1 MTSDEFD
8 EWVEKRKE
16 WGSNKYGDDHKER
29 YTVLDEME
37 EILDLLHIHEKG
49 GKDRILKYALNCDN
63 ELAKQYILRY
73 YNSIKIKAEE
83 IKECLLILDKMLPD
97 EICSDEK
104 GGERI
109 GLDDGEITELK
120 PTNSPFIK
128 KIKELKSKSIK
139 PIKQN
144 ENYFNNEIKESGD

>member
-1 MTSDEFD
+1 
-8 EWVEKRKE
+8 
-16 WGSNKYGDDHKER
+16 
-29 YTVLDEME
+29 ME

-73 YNSIKIKAEE
+73 YKSIKEKAEQ
-83 IKECLLILDKMLPD
+83 IKDYLIILDSVLPD

-109 GLDDGEITELK
+109 GLDE
-120 PTNSPFIK
+120 
-128 KIKELKSKSIK
+128 
-139 PIKQN
+139 
-144 ENYFNNEIKESGD
+144 